1 MCVRVCVC
9 VCVCVRVCEY
19 TQTCIYIKY
28 YHLLEA
34 DNLHGKRLGCIA
46 WIAVGVA

>member
-1 MCVRVCVC
+1 MCVCACVC
-9 VCVCVRVCEY
+9 VCVCVRACVY
-19 TQTCIYIKY
+19 TETCTHMKY

-34 DNLHGKRLGCIA
+34 DNLHGKRLDCIA